1 MDEAAIGIA
10 PSGSAWL
17 ARDFIPESHRSLPML
32 RLFLPLT
39 DERGTVVRWSTF
51 SGFDRA
57 SASVD
62 WFELADRVAD
72 EHPMV
77 RDLLPCQGVLD
88 DATAHAL
95 RDAVGDINLHSFQWD
110 GYGDAP
116 KDAARR
122 RIFGEDYSEFPP
134 DASALKAGVRVAA
147 FAWDDDGSLAWGSQ
161 LYPDSLVV
169 AAEPAI
175 FRQLVDDKRL
185 DTISIIAQRDTLP
198 PSSGD

>member
-1 MDEAAIGIA
+1 MDELAIRIM
-10 PSGSAWL
+10 PSGHGWS

-32 RLFLPLT
+32 RVFLPLE
-39 DERGTVVRWSTF
+39 DERGVLVRWSTF
-51 SGFDRA
+51 SEFGRA

-88 DATAHAL
+88 DATANAL
-95 RDAVGDINLHSFQWD
+95 RDAVGDIDLHSFQWD

-116 KDAARR
+116 QDAARR
-122 RIFGEDYSEFPP
+122 RIFGDDYSELPP
-134 DASALKAGVRVAA
+134 GNSALQAGARVAA
-147 FAWDDDGSLAWGSQ
+147 FAWDDGGRLAWGSR

-175 FRQLVDDKRL
+175 YRQLVDDQRL
-185 DTISIIAQRDTLP
+185 DTISIIAERDTLP